1 MHVFLCGDKHVG
13 KSTLIKKILEKAAYS
28 YDGLLSFSRFID
40 GDRHVFLKSVKGEE
54 QGILCGICSK
64 QHITERKP
72 QVFDVQGS
80 QILQKAASA
89 SEVVVID
96 EIGSME
102 KDAQTYSKCIKKL
115 VESQKPLVLGVLQD
129 MAQTELAKWL
139 RSRENIVWYRV
150 TEENRNNLVIEI
162 SRRITDELR
171 CQTCSGKG

>member
-40 GDRHVFLKSVKGEE
+40 GDRHVFLKSFKGEE

-72 QVFDVQGS
+72 QVFDVQGC
-80 QILQKAASA
+80 QILQKADSD
-89 SEVVVID
+89 SDVVVID

-102 KDAQTYSKCIKKL
+102 KDAQKYSKCIKNL
-115 VESQKPLVLGVLQD
+115 VESQDPLVLGVLQD

-139 RSRENIVWYRV
+139 RSRENIIWYRV
-150 TEENRNNLVIEI
+150 TEENRDNLVTEI
-162 SRRITDELR
+162 SGRITDELR
-171 CQTCSGKG
+171 CQTGSGK

>member
-64 QHITERKP
+64 QHITERRV
-72 QVFDVQGS
+72 QVFDNEGCK
-80 QILQKAASA
+80 LLEKAASV
-89 SEVVVID
+89 SDVVVID

-102 KDAQTYSKCIKKL
+102 KDAQTYSNCIKEL
-115 VESQKPLVLGVLQD
+115 VLSQKPLVLGVLQD

-139 RSRENIVWYRV
+139 RSRENIIWYRV
-150 TEENRNNLVIEI
+150 TEENRNNLVTKI

>member
-40 GDRHVFLKSVKGEE
+40 AERHVFLKSVKGQEE
-54 QGILCGICSK
+54 GVLCGICSK
-64 QHITERKP
+64 QHIAERKP
-72 QVFDVQGS
+72 QVFDVQGC

-129 MAQTELAKWL
+129 KAQTELAKWL

-150 TEENRNNLVIEI
+150 TEENRNNLVTEI

-171 CQTCSGKG
+171 CQACSGKG